1 MATDPKIDPLMF
13 VQMFATA
20 LDPELNMCLGAIR
33 QVADYD
39 IHKDQA
45 ASFLRFH
52 EFITSPQPPYITRWR
67 EDKKREQKWYH
78 PHVNGILGDVRGA
91 MAAAHYHVDRL
102 TEIESNV
109 NRILDSCRAKD
120 RLGRATM
127 GIGGTRKMDIEYQA
141 FVLAF
146 RRCLDYLS
154 GALAC
159 YFMTELNS
167 FRSFPDTIAKMKKS
181 PNVATA
187 LVQAH
192 TRHVDQLGFVL
203 ADGRRSVRNRVAH
216 YEFVSAGCVNLT
228 AQGFFLAGGGEELSL
243 PEELRGARLGEVLS
257 ERIMQLHSC
266 VDDMIDTFVGAAR
279 EDQSYS

>member
-13 VQMFATA
+13 VQMFAAA
-20 LDPELNMCLGAIR
+20 LDPELHMCLGAIR

-39 IHKDQA
+39 IPQERA

-52 EFITSPQPPYITRWR
+52 AFITSPQPHYITQWR

-91 MAAAHYHVDRL
+91 MAAAHYHANQL
-102 TEIESNV
+102 TEVESNV
-109 NRILDSCRAKD
+109 NRILENCGAKD

-127 GIGGTRKMDIEYQA
+127 GIGCTRKMDIEYQA

-154 GALAC
+154 RALAC

-167 FRSFPDTIAKMKKS
+167 FRSFPDAIAKMKKS
-181 PNVATA
+181 SGVAAA

-192 TRHVDQLGFVL
+192 ARHVDQLAFVL
-203 ADGRRSVRNRVAH
+203 AEGRKSVRNRVAH

-228 AQGFFLAGGGEELSL
+228 AQGFFLAGGGEELRL
-243 PEELRGARLGEVLS
+243 PEKLRGARLGEVLS
-257 ERIMQLHSC
+257 EKIMQLHSC

-279 EDQSYS
+279 EDQS